1 MSVIYHGLER
11 ENGRWIVRETD
22 GEEGGREFS
31 SVPYLP
37 RSDSAENIDDA
48 VGLLLSFLGIPLT
61 EQAAAAPG
69 GKGENKL
76 LLQLTLPCFPRR

>member
-1 MSVIYHGLER
+1 MEGER
-11 ENGRWIVRETD
+11 

-48 VGLLLSFLGIPLT
+48 VGLLLSFLGILLT

-69 GKGENKL
+69 GKGEKKL
-76 LLQLTLPCFPRR
+76 VLQLTLTCLPRR